1 VIGLGADCAAT
12 RPMEKN
18 TARLARAPLKDG
30 AAIRGNR
37 LKIAIDVAGILALSE
52 APVETGPFVLIGGNG
67 D

>member
-1 VIGLGADCAAT
+1 
-12 RPMEKN
+12 MEKN